1 LKKNYNLNQEKGIK
15 KTTLLSSTII
25 ILIVATITGYNL
37 IKTEFDNFKNHIN
50 SFKETLIEREKFYIK
65 SSVENLKNDISFEE
79 LSIITNKKLRVKNQ
93 SIVAYNLAL
102 SLYEKTKN
110 LSKQEQILLIKNSI
124 NQLAQKK
131 NDINYFILDTKGTL
145 ILNSENEIDENQNF
159 YDFEDINGKKFINEI
174 INMKEEKQNFVDY
187 FWYIPKNSIT
197 AKKITYSREL
207 KELGII
213 IGSGTFLDKQSNEL
227 TTKLTKKIESQ
238 NFNKEE
244 FIFIY
249 KINSLSDITNENE
262 LITQKLIDTKKD
274 EIEAMKKLLINTDY
288 KGNDYLFYYNNQRLI
303 YGTYLKDYRYFIA
316 MGVNLNNI
324 YDIVDKERNISLE
337 NMYSNITRLVVI
349 ITIMTIIFF
358 IFSLLFT
365 KRIETIFKEYKENVI
380 LNEDKYHMLFNHSN
394 DAFIISHLDI
404 NNHTKITSYNKT
416 ASKVTQYDDEEL
428 IHKDFFNLFINLN
441 SNKILEEKSFLDTVE
456 LRTKNNLIKTIELSI
471 IIYEVNKQNIVFASL
486 RDITER
492 TLLKKEKEKQKKIL
506 IQKSKMASM
515 GEMIGNI
522 AHQWRQPLSQL
533 SGLFIDIE
541 SAYDYKELNKKY
553 LQNRVEEA
561 NDLLEYMSKT
571 IDDFRNFFNPNS
583 VKEEFIIK
591 QAVENAIKIVKS
603 TLEFYHI
610 ELFIDID
617 ESLKIVGFR
626 NEYSQAVMNIIS
638 NAKDVLIDKKIQNSQ
653 IKIYI
658 EKTDKIVLCI
668 EDNAGGINEN
678 IIDKIFDPYFTTKYE
693 YGTGIGLYMTKM
705 IIEDK
710 MNGSIYVRNSV
721 NGARFFIE
729 V

>member
-1 LKKNYNLNQEKGIK
+1 MKKNYNLNQEKGIK

-37 IKTEFDNFKNHIN
+37 IKTEFDNFKSHIN
-50 SFKETLIEREKFYIK
+50 NFKETLIEREKFYIK
-65 SSVENLKNDISFEE
+65 SSVENLKNDIIFEE
-79 LSIITNKKLRVKNQ
+79 LSIITNKKHRVKNQ

-227 TTKLTKKIESQ
+227 TTKVTKKIESQ

-262 LITQKLIDTKKD
+262 LIIQKLIEVKKD
-274 EIEAMKKLLINTDY
+274 EVKAMKKLLINTDY

-316 MGVNLNNI
+316 IGVKLSNI
-324 YDIVDKERNISLE
+324 YNIVDKERNISLE
-337 NMYSNITRLVVI
+337 NMYNNITRLVLI

-365 KRIETIFKEYKENVI
+365 KKIETIFKEYKENVI

-404 NNHTKITSYNKT
+404 NNHIKITSYNKT

-428 IHKDFFNLFINLN
+428 IDKNFFNLFINLN
-441 SNKILEEKSFLDTVE
+441 SNKILKEKSFLDTVK

-471 IIYEVNKQNIVFASL
+471 IIYEVNKQNIIFASL

-492 TLLKKEKEKQKKIL
+492 TLLKKEKEKQEKIL

-541 SAYDYKELNKKY
+541 WAYDYKELNKKY

-561 NDLLEYMSKT
+561 SDLLEYMSKT

-583 VKEEFIIK
+583 IKEEFIIK
-591 QAVENAIKIVKS
+591 HSVENAIKIVKS
-603 TLEFYHI
+603 TFDFHNI
-610 ELFIDID
+610 ELIINID
-617 ESLKIVGFR
+617 ESLKIEGFK

-638 NAKDVLIDKKIQNSQ
+638 NAKDVFIDKKIQNPQ

-658 EKTDKIVLCI
+658 RKTEKIALCI
-668 EDNAGGINEN
+668 EDNAGGIDED

-693 YGTGIGLYMTKM
+693 YGTGIGLYMVKLL
-705 IIEDK
+705 IEDK
-710 MNGSIYVRNSV
+710 MNGSIFVKNSTD
-721 NGARFFIE
+721 GAIFFIE